1 MSQKAILAFIGVVA
15 AVGTAAFLLNRA
27 EAKEGC
33 ENCNVDPPD
42 PCCKARVTQV
52 IESVIQEGQFIRIT
66 VIYHNNTEKEIVPTL
81 TLDVNDPDDEDFAI
95 QLRSLT
101 IGPKSAEKFEWR
113 LSLVPKKGVFVLK
126 FNVFENDNT
135 IIPMSTQKI
144 VNVRV

>member
-1 MSQKAILAFIGVVA
+1 MSQKAVLAFIGVVA

-27 EAKEGC
+27 EAEEGC

-52 IESVIQEGQFIRIT
+52 IESVVQEGQFVIIT
-66 VIYHNNTEKEIVPTL
+66 MIYHNNTEEKIVPTL
-81 TLDVNDPDDEDFAI
+81 TLDINDPDGEDFGL

-101 IGPKSAEKFEWR
+101 IGPKSAEGFEWR
-113 LSLVPKKGVFVLK
+113 LSLVPKKGTFVLK
-126 FNVFENDNT
+126 FNVFENDNI

-144 VNVRV
+144 VNIKV